1 MNALG
6 VKPDDSLGKVLLA
19 KYGSADVIMVGDCT
33 ARGGTNTEPIMKL
46 IMQPCVYKKDS
57 CFAAFWKALSVR
69 SGMTE
74 AVERDGFLQF

>member
-6 VKPDDSLGKVLLA
+6 SKPDDSLGKVLLA

-33 ARGGTNTEPIMKL
+33 ARGGTYYRANHEA

-57 CFAAFWKALSVR
+57 CFAAFGRLIGMIR
-69 SGMTE
+69 NDGSGGK
-74 AVERDGFLQF
+74 RWILQF